1 MMLLLEKV
9 YAMHLMKHSSYLVIL
24 DLKQWMLIIISVM
37 HVMVK
42 VMIMYVPVVI

>member
-9 YAMHLMKHSSYLVIL
+9 YAMHLMKHFSYLVIL